1 MLTGVRLHRGEKN
14 MAETNEEILGEING
28 AIKAAFGITQLGDSI
43 LPPEKFAQFVQV
55 LQEPAVALK
64 DARRIELTKGR
75 ADIDRIGFLGRISKS
90 GGVLSAQTKA
100 GTQTQTALTSSDY
113 TAPTIHT
120 NQLNAREFVAI
131 VALRDQILKRNIEQG
146 SIVNTLIQL
155 IGDAAGKDMEENAIL
170 GDLDYTGAQS
180 GLELMDGWLV
190 SAGNAVYGTYGDKG
204 AGLSTTV
211 KSANAVV
218 AGALSLVTT
227 ADLTSTPVGGNFFR
241 VGVPGSATLEF
252 VTVGSVVSGTDTITF
267 TTPFVHAHAA
277 LEPVVEI
284 DALPGFNYYAAN
296 YPENMFDA
304 MIEATPKKY
313 IGDPTRWAFYVQWE
327 TLNAY
332 QNLLKS
338 RNTQLGDQAQVA
350 NPKLY
355 YKGFAVKA
363 DPIMDRTEA
372 YNNSTKAKGKV
383 CLLSSMDNM
392 AWGVENDIRIEPQR
406 DAKSRLTEFVL
417 SYSMDVG
424 YEDEDAATACFIDI
438 PAPAA

>member
-1 MLTGVRLHRGEKN
+1 MPES
-14 MAETNEEILGEING
+14 NEEILTEING
-28 AIKAAFGITQLGDSI
+28 ALKAAFGITQLGDSI
-43 LPPEKFAQFVQV
+43 LPQEKFAQFVRV

-64 DARRIELTKGR
+64 DARRIDLTKGR

-100 GTQTQTALTSSDY
+100 GTQTQTALSSSDY

-146 SIVNTLIQL
+146 NIQDTLIQL

-170 GDLDYTGAQS
+170 ADLDYTGAQS
-180 GLELMDGWLV
+180 GLELMDGWL
-190 SAGNAVYGTYGDKG
+190 SLAGNAVYGNYGTHSG
-204 AGLSTTV
+204 GLSTTIA
-211 KSANAVV
+211 SGNAVS
-218 AGALSLVTT
+218 AGAFSLVTT
-227 ADLTSTPVGGNFFR
+227 ADLTATPVAGNFFR

-252 VTVGSVVSGTDTITF
+252 VTVASIVSGTETITF

-284 DALPGFNYYAAN
+284 DALPAFNPYATT

-327 TLNAY
+327 VLNAY
-332 QNLLKS
+332 QNILKS

-350 NPKLY
+350 NPKLF

-363 DPIMDRTEA
+363 DPIMDRSET
-372 YNNSTKAKGKV
+372 YNGSTKAKGRV
-383 CLLSSMDNM
+383 ALLSSMDNM
-392 AWGVENDIRIEPQR
+392 AWGIENDIRIEPQR

-424 YEDEDAATACFIDI
+424 YENEDAATAAFIDV